1 MRLPLRFVFLPVF
14 ALFLLTPVH
23 GQDEKNTYFDRQH
36 EFSITFPAGWQIK
49 KSQNPETIIKAVYW
63 DPQGRLA
70 YIAIA
75 VYNLPKSVNF
85 SKVTAD
91 DMYSILV
98 EQFPDVEIARLD
110 HGETKIRSNRAV
122 FNTVD
127 IKSPPQISMLS
138 KHYHLVKH
146 RKLYRITATTDR
158 DFQFFKSQLK
168 VMEESISTFAFGM

>member
-1 MRLPLRFVFLPVF
+1 MSIHVRFIFLTAFTLLLLFPVN
-14 ALFLLTPVH
+14 
-23 GQDEKNTYFDRQH
+23 GQDNHNIYFDRQH

-49 KSQNPETIIKAVYW
+49 KSQNPETIIKAVYR
-63 DPQGRLA
+63 DPHGRLA

-75 VYNLPKSVNF
+75 AYKLPASVKF

-110 HGETKIRSNRAV
+110 YGETKIRSNRAV

-127 IKSPPQISMLS
+127 IKSPPQITMLS
-138 KHYHLVKH
+138 KHYHLVKNG
-146 RKLYRITATTDR
+146 KLYRITATTDR
-158 DFQFFKSQLK
+158 DFQFFKSQLR
-168 VMEESISTFAFGM
+168 VMEESISTFAFGG